1 MVFPNEKETIIKYLG
16 KHFSR
21 KIIPYLN
28 SKKCLNQKGSPYS
41 PKSIQNIVNGETD
54 NPIVEEKIFEL
65 VATEKKKAEKLI
77 NLKKTV
83 I

>member
-1 MVFPNEKETIIKYLG
+1 MIFPNEKETIVKYLG

-28 SKKCLNQKGSPYS
+28 SNKCFNSKGKSYS

-54 NPIVEEKIFEL
+54 NPIVEVLIFRL
-65 VATEKKKAEKLI
+65 VATEKAAAEKLI
-77 NLKKTV
+77 NLKKSIV
-83 I
+83 

>member
-1 MVFPNEKETIIKYLG
+1 MIFPNEKETILKYLG

-28 SKKCLNQKGSPYS
+28 VKDCFNTKGKPYS

-54 NPIVEEKIFEL
+54 NPAVEILIFRL
-65 VATEKKKAEKLI
+65 VATEKAKAEKLT
-77 NLKKTV
+77 NLKKTIV
-83 I
+83 